1 MSRIKSFRITPWI
14 IWCCVLGLMLFIGLV
29 AGILVFWK
37 GLWIT
42 NLTDLIPWGLWIAID
57 LSAIALSAGA
67 FMLCAGVYLLGL
79 KRYQPLARTATFI
92 GLTGYTTAM
101 LALLL
106 DIGRPDRFW
115 HSLIY
120 WNVHSPLWE
129 VTMCVMLYLTVL
141 VLESLPIFA
150 SYEPLDRRFP
160 RLTQAMRRT
169 HHFAPVLAICGL
181 GLSMLHQSSLG
192 AIYGVLIAH
201 PLWFRPD
208 VAVLFI
214 VSAIVG
220 GTSLTVFVSMLA
232 ARLTRRAV
240 VDDRML
246 QSVSIFIG
254 WALVVYLY
262 SRAWDTFAMTYTYQ
276 PGRTEGL
283 HLLTSGPLAFNF
295 WVMELLLGAV
305 VPIVLLLNPRTRAN
319 PILRMIAVACVA
331 IGVVAYRWDTN
342 LSGLMVV
349 LSYLPGQATVYYA
362 SYRPSLVEIGAALG
376 LVGYAL
382 MMLSVG
388 VRYLKVVDH
397 TSALA
402 EEEVPEAR
410 AIPQVAPQAATTD

>member
-1 MSRIKSFRITPWI
+1 
-14 IWCCVLGLMLFIGLV
+14 
-29 AGILVFWK
+29 
-37 GLWIT
+37 
-42 NLTDLIPWGLWIAID
+42 
-57 LSAIALSAGA
+57 
-67 FMLCAGVYLLGL
+67 
-79 KRYQPLARTATFI
+79 
-92 GLTGYTTAM
+92 
-101 LALLL
+101 
-106 DIGRPDRFW
+106 
-115 HSLIY
+115 
-120 WNVHSPLWE
+120 
-129 VTMCVMLYLTVL
+129 
-141 VLESLPIFA
+141 
-150 SYEPLDRRFP
+150 
-160 RLTQAMRRT
+160 
-169 HHFAPVLAICGL
+169 
-181 GLSMLHQSSLG
+181 
-192 AIYGVLIAH
+192 
-201 PLWFRPD
+201 
-208 VAVLFI
+208 
-214 VSAIVG
+214 
-220 GTSLTVFVSMLA
+220 
-232 ARLTRRAV
+232 
-240 VDDRML
+240 L